1 MTAETINQLAERYD
15 LEPFNLRQ
23 LVALCPLD
31 DPPDNPGFELS
42 ELANLL
48 SDMGEDVPATA
59 ALAHRLMDEFG
70 YIPEDSSCVSEGGAQ
85 VMYHEI
91 VFGGDE

>member
-1 MTAETINQLAERYD
+1 VT
-15 LEPFNLRQ
+15 
-23 LVALCPLD
+23 
-31 DPPDNPGFELS
+31 
-42 ELANLL
+42 
-48 SDMGEDVPATA
+48 ATA